1 MILSEE
7 ECKKRWENADN
18 VPIRLDKEGLQ
29 VMKWVERQQ
38 GFKRE
43 KPWNWKSGINK

>member
-18 VPIRLDKEGLQ
+18 VPIKLDKEGMQ
-29 VMKWVERQQ
+29 VMDWVKKQHE
-38 GFKRE
+38 FKRH
-43 KPWNWKSGINK
+43 KPMGWVSGINK